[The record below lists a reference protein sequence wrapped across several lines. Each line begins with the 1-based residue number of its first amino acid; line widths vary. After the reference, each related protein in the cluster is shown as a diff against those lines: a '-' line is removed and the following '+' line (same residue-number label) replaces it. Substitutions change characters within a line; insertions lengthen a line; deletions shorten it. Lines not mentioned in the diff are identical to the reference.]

1 MTVWICDTCF
11 AKNPSEEL
19 CVGRI
24 ITGPCDVCGQPIPDA
39 HRGHAVRSI
48 RDLEREKA
56 DRALGAQ
63 SASGNRSSEEL
74 LAEKAGRDIK

>member
-1 MTVWICDTCF
+1 MTVWLCDTCF
-11 AKNPSEEL
+11 SADPSEEL
-19 CVGRI
+19 TIGRI
-24 ITGPCDVCGQPIPDA
+24 ITSACGRCGQPIPAA

-63 SASGNRSSEEL
+63 SASGKRSSEDL
-74 LAEKAGRDIK
+74 LAEKAGRDIT